1 MPQGGPGVRETQ
13 PTCGFRVFLTGRDEM
28 DRQEAYELMLE
39 KVKTKNLRKHILA
52 VEAVMRRLAERLGQ
66 DVEKWGLA
74 GLLHDIDYDMT
85 KDDPER
91 HSMLGADMLAELGV
105 DPEIVDAVRAHNDHH
120 GLPRKTLMAKAL
132 YAADPLTGLIVAAA
146 LIKPEKKLSAIDTRF
161 VLNRF
166 GEKAFARGARREP
179 MLSVKDELGLELDE
193 FIGLGLEA
201 MQGIS
206 GELGL

>member
-1 MPQGGPGVRETQ
+1 
-13 PTCGFRVFLTGRDEM
+13 M

-52 VEAVMRRLAERLGQ
+52 VEAVMRRLAERLDQ

-74 GLLHDIDYDMT
+74 GLLHDIDYDVT

-91 HSMLGADMLAELGV
+91 HSIVGADMLAELGV

-179 MLSVKDELGLELDE
+179 MLSVEDELGLELDE
-193 FIGLGLEA
+193 FISLGLEA

-206 GELGL
+206 RELGL